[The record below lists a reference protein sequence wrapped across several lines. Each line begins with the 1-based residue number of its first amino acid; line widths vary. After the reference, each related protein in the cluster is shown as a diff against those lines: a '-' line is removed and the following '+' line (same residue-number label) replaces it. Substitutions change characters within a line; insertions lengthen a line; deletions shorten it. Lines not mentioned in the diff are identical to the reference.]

1 MKYESVMGSCGLA
14 CLLCSAK
21 LSNSCDGCTSLKA
34 DTCKIKSCCEGKQIS
49 GCFECEQ
56 YPCEQEMFNNPRIC
70 AFVEVTKE
78 IGLENLVQALKT
90 NDEKGL
96 KYHTDDCSKGS
107 YDLTDN
113 KYEVKKLIISG
124 LKSE

>member
-14 CLLCSAK
+14 CLLCSGK
-21 LSNSCDGCTSLKA
+21 LSNSCEGCTSSKS
-34 DTCKIKSCCEGKQIS
+34 DTCKIKACCERQQIR
-49 GCFECEQ
+49 GCFECDQ

-70 AFVEVTKE
+70 AFVEVTRE
-78 IGLENLVQALKT
+78 MGHENLVHALKT

-96 KYHTDDCSKGS
+96 KYYTSDGSKGA

-113 KYEVKKLIISG
+113 KNEVKALIISG
-124 LKSE
+124 LKNE